1 MAADVTITWTC
12 NPLEYYVS
20 KDDYSKVVHTVHFT
34 VKAVSTTTDSK
45 GNPLTGE
52 EQGAV
57 EFEKEDYSGFI
68 AYDSLTHDQV
78 LDWVQNVLGADRVT
92 DIENSVNA
100 IISEKKAKTT
110 IIEDK
115 TWS

>member
-1 MAADVTITWTC
+1 MASDVTITWTC

-52 EQGAV
+52 QLGAV
-57 EFEKEDYSGFI
+57 EFDKENYSGFI
-68 AYDSLTHDQV
+68 AYDSLTHEQV
-78 LDWVQNVLGADRVT
+78 LAWVQDALGADTVT
-92 DIENSVNA
+92 TIENQVNA

>member
-1 MAADVTITWTC
+1 MASDVTITWTC
-12 NPLEYYVS
+12 NPLEYHVL
-20 KDDYSKVVHTVHFT
+20 KDDYSKVVHTVHFI
-34 VKAVSTTTDSK
+34 VKAVSTTTDSN

-52 EQGAV
+52 ESGSV
-57 EFEKEDYSGFI
+57 EFDKEDYSGFI
-68 AYDSLTHDQV
+68 AFDSLTHDQV

-100 IISEKKAKTT
+100 IISEKKAATKGVETV
-110 IIEDK
+110 